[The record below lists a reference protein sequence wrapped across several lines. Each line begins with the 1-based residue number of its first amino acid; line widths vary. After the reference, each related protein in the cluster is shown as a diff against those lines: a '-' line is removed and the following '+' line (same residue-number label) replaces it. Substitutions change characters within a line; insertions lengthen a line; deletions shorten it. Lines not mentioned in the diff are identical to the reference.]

1 MSRARHGLKPKGKMN
16 DYSGS
21 TDPNV
26 VKEAMEKKHGGAVK
40 KEVDKPE
47 GKKPKARMDKR
58 PRKAAGG
65 RVSPWSS
72 AASPKQN
79 TEA

>member
-1 MSRARHGLKPKGKMN
+1 MSRARHGMKPKGKMN

-21 TDPNV
+21 NDPNV
-26 VKEAMEKKHGGAVK
+26 VKEAFKKGGGVK

-47 GKKPKARMDKR
+47 GKKTKPRMDKR
-58 PRKAAGG
+58 PRKAYGG
-65 RVSPWSS
+65 GVWS
-72 AASPKQN
+72 AAHSPKSN